1 MTAVPETPFFDNRP
15 PSIETPAMK
24 NATRPLAACLS
35 VTVPAAYAETPR
47 ARTAKGLAE
56 VSDTGVFRLAAAGSQ

>member
-1 MTAVPETPFFDNRP
+1 
-15 PSIETPAMK
+15 MK